1 MTQRNILFEDNIQI
15 LSIDKDGKVFDK
27 VSRLEARADDTEC
40 KILLDFNSEI
50 YTISKNSVYSIMI
63 TKSLASDGS
72 PSPNNFSYDIY
83 NKKTNSLLDKFDY
96 VMNGKIF
103 KYSEEAD
110 GKVSVYASF
119 GGLLLGITGEPS
131 HLNNLNMDE
140 RIYLL
145 LKKIE

>member
-15 LSIDKDGKVFDK
+15 LSIDKEGKVFDK
-27 VSRLEARADDTEC
+27 VSRLEARADDSDC

-50 YTISKNSVYSIMI
+50 YPISKNSVYSIMI

-72 PSPNNFSYDIY
+72 PSPNNFSYDVY
-83 NKKTNSLLDKFDY
+83 NKKTSSLLDKFDY

-103 KYSEEAD
+103 KYSEEAE
-110 GKVSVYASF
+110 GKVSIYASF

-131 HLNNLNMDE
+131 HLNNLGMDD

>member
-40 KILLDFNSEI
+40 RIQLDFQSEI
-50 YTISKNSVYSIMI
+50 YPISKNSVYSIMI
-63 TKSLASDGS
+63 TKSVYSDGS
-72 PSPNNFSYDIY
+72 PSPNSFNYDIY
-83 NKKTNSLLDKFDY
+83 NKKNNNLLDKFDY
-96 VMNGKIF
+96 VMHGKIF
-103 KYSEEAD
+103 KYSEESD

-119 GGLLLGITGEPS
+119 GGLLLGITGEPTY
-131 HLNNLNMDE
+131 LNNLGMDE

-145 LKKIE
+145 LKKLE

>member
-15 LSIDKDGKVFDK
+15 LSIDKEGKVFDK
-27 VSRLEARADDTEC
+27 VSRLEARTDDTEC

-50 YTISKNSVYSIMI
+50 YQISKNSVYSIMI

-131 HLNNLNMDE
+131 HLNNLGMDE

>member
-15 LSIDKDGKVFDK
+15 LSIDKDGKTFDK
-27 VSRLEARADDTEC
+27 VSRFEAKADDTEC
-40 KILLDFNSEI
+40 KIQMDFNSEI
-50 YTISKNSVYSIMI
+50 YPINKNSVYSIMI
-63 TKSLASDGS
+63 TKSISSDGS

-83 NKKTNSLLDKFDY
+83 NKKSNSLLDKYDY
-96 VMNGKIF
+96 VMHGKIF
-103 KYSEEAD
+103 KYSEETD
-110 GKVSVYASF
+110 GKVTVFSSF

-131 HLNNLNMDE
+131 HLSNLGMDE